1 MMLLTII
8 VQFTLFFFRRNLGG
22 KLGLDVSAQL
32 NAEYMADIA
41 KYSLNELKVRFGDKT
56 G

>member
-1 MMLLTII
+1 VCKLITI
-8 VQFTLFFFRRNLGG
+8 LFSRRNLGG

-32 NAEYMADIA
+32 NAEYMSDIV
-41 KYSLNELKVRFGDKT
+41 KYSLNELKCRFGDKT